1 MIGLD
6 CNVLVRYMMQD
17 DAGQATEATRP
28 MESLSVQAPD
38 FVSLVGPDRGR
49 T

>member
-6 CNVLVRYMMQD
+6 NNVLARYMMQD
-17 DAGQATEATRP
+17 DAGQAARAARP
-28 MESLSVQAPD
+28 MESLSVQAPG